1 MDKARQLAAL
11 LRDTAQSASNAIAG
25 NVAGPVDL
33 IGMGLNKMGVPV
45 GDSPVGGS
53 NWMKQ
58 QGFMR
63 DVEQGPA
70 RVIGETAGMLG
81 PAMVTQFAP
90 QIARGALGAMDNA
103 MAPATAS
110 KEMGGV
116 LNPFPSSNYYKQD
129 LSEYTPNVFR
139 ETDIEGASRFSP
151 KSLSQ
156 PQDLWF
162 ANQPEYALG
171 QGANRGVLL
180 EMDAKGL
187 PGQLSL
193 KKPNARQMYDSDY
206 AEFMTK
212 AVNPGELAENVRSVK
227 ISPDQQKGA
236 FFTRVTNDL
245 KSRGFVQETQADKSI
260 VFRKP

>member
-1 MDKARQLAAL
+1 MNQLL
-11 LRDTAQSASNAIAG
+11 QMLQSGAQGASNAAAST
-25 NVAGPVDL
+25 VSAPVDGLAWLLRKAGVQIPQAPLGGSDWMAQQGLTAQPTNRLAGL
-33 IGMGLNKMGVPV
+33 IGEGLGAALPGVAA
-45 GDSPVGGS
+45 SRAS
-53 NWMKQ
+53 
-58 QGFMR
+58 
-63 DVEQGPA
+63 
-70 RVIGETAGMLG
+70 
-81 PAMVTQFAP
+81 
-90 QIARGALGAMDNA
+90 QIASGLLQSADNLA
-103 MAPATAS
+103 APATAS

-193 KKPNARQMYDSDY
+193 KKPNARQMYEADY

-212 AVNPGELAENVRSVK
+212 SVNPGELAENVRSVK

-245 KSRGFVQETQADKSI
+245 KSRGFVQETLPDKSI
-260 VFRKP
+260 VFKKP